1 MTVECGTEVIGVW
14 GAGLPEWQGVV
25 TAISM
30 YPQGTEVDVTWEN
43 GSNQYIMES
52 DMRTDYTETVNGI
65 GIHLKPA
72 GL

>member
-1 MTVECGTEVIGVW
+1 
-14 GAGLPEWQGVV
+14 
-25 TAISM
+25 M